1 MLIRIVRMTFNE
13 NNIDDFLTM
22 FKDTKSKIRQF
33 KGCQHLVLLK
43 DADQSNV
50 FMTYSIWEGPEALE
64 EYRQSELFKTTWQK
78 TKKWFSAKPIAFS
91 AFEEM

>member
-1 MLIRIVRMTFNE
+1 MTFNE

-22 FKDTKSKIRQF
+22 FKETKSKIRQF
-33 KGCQHLVLLK
+33 KGCQHLVLLR

-50 FMTYSIWEGPEALE
+50 FMTYSIWEGTEALE
-64 EYRQSELFKTTWQK
+64 GYRHSVLFKTTWRK
-78 TKKWFSAKPIAFS
+78 TKKWFSAKPTAFS